1 MKKLKQKKQNKHKSN
16 SFRIALTSF
25 IAALVFLG
33 LGVIEEITIGDKTF
47 KFRLIDAS
55 ILFALL
61 TPCLGTYAVRR
72 FTDAKYL
79 GKDSN
84 GDIIRKN

>member
-1 MKKLKQKKQNKHKSN
+1 MPIQKSKSYKLALI
-16 SFRIALTSF
+16 SFA
-25 IAALVFLG
+25 AALILLG
-33 LGVIEEITIGDKTF
+33 LGVIEEMTIGDKTF

-61 TPCLGTYAVRR
+61 APAFGLYGFRR

-79 GKDSN
+79 GKD
-84 GDIIRKN
+84 GDGEKSD